1 MAGNELSM
9 RFTRLG
15 RIEEKKQ
22 RKRLWLA
29 IVGSIALIVFLLIFG
44 FKLLI
49 GFSLLVEKLHGS
61 PQSNQ
66 NPTQTII
73 LPPTLNPLP
82 VATKS
87 SSLVVSGSGQS
98 DLTAIVYVNDTETK
112 NIPIAKSGMFTAQLV
127 NLKDGVNTISAK
139 LMDTK
144 GNLSDLSNVLTVEI
158 KQKQPTLDISS
169 PNDNTSILGDNNAVT
184 INGKT
189 DDNTTVTV
197 NGRFIVIKSDNSFS
211 YQYPLGDGPNKLTI
225 TATDDAGNT
234 TTVERNVTY
243 QK

>member
-1 MAGNELSM
+1 M
-9 RFTRLG
+9 RLTRFG
-15 RIEEKKQ
+15 RIEERKQ
-22 RKRLWLA
+22 RKRLVVA
-29 IVGSIALIVFLLIFG
+29 IVGSLALIVFLVIFG
-44 FKLLI
+44 FKLLV

-61 PQSNQ
+61 PQQTQ

-73 LPPTLNPLP
+73 LPPTLDPLP

-98 DLTAIVYVNDTETK
+98 GLTAIVYVNDAETK
-112 NIPIAKSGMFTAQLV
+112 NISVTKSGMFATQLT
-127 NLKDGVNTISAK
+127 NLKDGTNTISAK
-139 LMDTK
+139 LMDNQ

-158 KQKQPTLDISS
+158 KQKQPTLNVTS
-169 PNDNTSILGDNNAVT
+169 PSDNTSILGDNNIVT
-184 INGKT
+184 ISGNT

-211 YQYPLGDGPNKLTI
+211 YQYALGTGQTKLTVI
-225 TATDDAGNT
+225 ATDEAGNT

-243 QK
+243 QH

>member
-1 MAGNELSM
+1 M
-9 RFTRLG
+9 RLTRFG

-22 RKRLWLA
+22 KKRLVLA
-29 IVGSIALIVFLLIFG
+29 IVGSIALVVFLLIFG

-61 PQSNQ
+61 AQPTQ

-73 LPPTLNPLP
+73 LPPSLDPLP
-82 VATKS
+82 AATNS

-98 DLTAIVYVNDTETK
+98 GLTAVLYINDSETK
-112 NIPIAKSGMFTAQLV
+112 DISITQSGTFVAQIT
-127 NLKDGVNTISAK
+127 NLKDGTNTISAK

-144 GNLSDLSNVLTVEI
+144 GNISDLSNVVTVEI
-158 KQKQPTLDISS
+158 KQKQPTLTITS
-169 PNDNTSILGDNNAVT
+169 PSDNTSILGDNNNVT
-184 INGKT
+184 ISGST

-197 NGRFIVIKSDNSFS
+197 NGHVIVINSDNSFS
-211 YQYPLGDGPNKLTI
+211 YQYPLSTGQTKLTI
-225 TATDDAGNT
+225 VATDDAGNT

-243 QK
+243 QH